1 MKGEAPFR
9 NHLLALHNFHRLGSN
24 NLLGSLLLLLLLAG
38 HESGGRKGEDGD
50 LLHNDYLGFD
60 VVSNDAWAGLPS
72 NSAGNIPRILNIASL
87 K

>member
-9 NHLLALHNFHRLGSN
+9 NHLLALHNFHLLGSN
-24 NLLGSLLLLLLLAG
+24 NLLGGELLLLLLLAG

-60 VVSNDAWAGLPS
+60 VVSNDA
-72 NSAGNIPRILNIASL
+72 
-87 K
+87 